1 MESRKSKIALLTA
14 FLLFS
19 TTIPASAENPP
30 RRILSGWL
38 PDYSLSRNLPTV
50 EGNLDLLRD
59 VSPFWYGLT
68 GGMNVKDKYALGR
81 YTTPKEQVIARL
93 KSNNIILLP
102 TITDDN
108 GRLVLANLL
117 ANESSRNT
125 IVQNLKALVLKQNYD
140 GIDLDFETFY
150 TKDGRSTW
158 PALKPNWI
166 AFIKQLSGE
175 LRSQNKLLSVTTPPD
190 FAKETK
196 RAGNSVY
203 SWSEIGPYID
213 RLRIMAYDFSTTS
226 PGPIGPLAWTE
237 DAVKYAVTQMPASK
251 VFLGIPGYGRDWV
264 TKVDGVCPTAFA
276 SSVVVG
282 AKAAVVMREALNL
295 ATNNKAVPT
304 YNSTHAESTFTY
316 TKTYMDPT
324 NSAIACTA
332 TRKVWFPD
340 EKSYAARTNL
350 VGKYRLGGI
359 AVWTF
364 GMENAAAMS
373 AVREIAKSIAPDQVI
388 GTISTDLSEISYGST
403 FNLAATFKLPD
414 KTPVAALNVRF
425 EIKNSN
431 DSNWRSLAAGITDAT
446 GAISVPVVIG
456 QKSLIRLV
464 SEGSWER
471 IEGITTEKSISVVP
485 KVILPLPTSIKVG
498 ATYPISGQIMPNA
511 QGIKLS
517 VLQDGK
523 SIGSFTTDTNGSF
536 NFAITPTTPGIHIYQ
551 IAIEAGVKNSAGSS
565 ELFTVLVR

>member
-1 MESRKSKIALLTA
+1 MGLRKLFISIIALI
-14 FLLFS
+14 FIF
-19 TTIPASAENPP
+19 TTSIPSYADKPP

-50 EGNLDLLRD
+50 EGNLDLIRD
-59 VSPFWYGLT
+59 VSPFWYGLV
-68 GGMNVKDKYALGR
+68 GENSIKDKYALGK

-93 KSNNIILLP
+93 KSNNILLLP

-108 GRLVLANLL
+108 GKLVLANLL
-117 ANESSRNT
+117 AKESSRNN
-125 IVQNLKALVLKQNYD
+125 IVQSLKSLVLRHNYD

-150 TKDGRSTW
+150 TKDGRSSW

-166 AFIKQLSGE
+166 LFIQQLSAE
-175 LRSQNKLLSVTTPPD
+175 LRAQGKLLSVTTPPD

-203 SWSEIGPYID
+203 SWAEIGPYID

-226 PGPIGPLAWTE
+226 PGPIGPIEWTE

-264 TKVDGVCPTAFA
+264 TKVEGTCPSAFA

-295 ATNNKAVPT
+295 ATINNSVPV
-304 YNSTHAESTFTY
+304 YNAKHSESTFSY
-316 TKTYMDPT
+316 KKTYMDPT
-324 NSAIACTA
+324 NSAIFCTA
-332 TRKVWFPD
+332 SRTVWFPD
-340 EKSYAARTNL
+340 EKSYAIRTNL

-364 GMENAAAMS
+364 GMENVAAMS
-373 AVREIAKSIAPDQVI
+373 AVREIAKSIAPDQVVA
-388 GTISTDLSEISYGST
+388 TLSSDLEQISYGSIV
-403 FNLAATFKLPD
+403 NLSATFKLPD
-414 KTPVAALNVRF
+414 KTPVSALNVRF
-425 EIKNSN
+425 EIKNSS
-431 DSNWRSLAAGITDAT
+431 DANWRSFAAGITDSAGT
-446 GAISVPVVIG
+446 ISVPVVIG
-456 QKSLIRLV
+456 EKSLIRLI

-471 IEGITTEKSISVVP
+471 EEGRTAEKNISVIP
-485 KVILPLPTSIKVG
+485 KVILPLPTSVKAG
-498 ATYPISGQIMPNA
+498 ANYVITGQLLPRVA
-511 QGIKLS
+511 SIKLN

-523 SIGSFTTDTNGSF
+523 PKESLTTDANG
-536 NFAITPTTPGIHIYQ
+536 NFTLTIAPTTTGIHTYQ
-551 IAIEAGVKNSAGSS
+551 FQIDAGPKNSATSS
-565 ELFTVLVR
+565 ELFTILVR

>member
-1 MESRKSKIALLTA
+1 
-14 FLLFS
+14 
-19 TTIPASAENPP
+19 IPSYADKPP

-50 EGNLDLLRD
+50 EGNLDLIRD
-59 VSPFWYGLT
+59 VSPFWYGLV
-68 GGMNVKDKYALGR
+68 GENSIKDKYALGK

-93 KSNNIILLP
+93 KSNNILLLP

-108 GRLVLANLL
+108 GKLVLANLL
-117 ANESSRNT
+117 AKESSRNN
-125 IVQNLKALVLKQNYD
+125 IVQSLKSLVLRQNYD

-150 TKDGRSTW
+150 TKDGRSSW

-166 AFIKQLSGE
+166 LFIQQLSAE
-175 LRSQNKLLSVTTPPD
+175 LRAQGKLLSVTTPPD

-203 SWSEIGPYID
+203 SWAEIGPYID

-226 PGPIGPLAWTE
+226 PGPIGPIEWTE

-264 TKVDGVCPTAFA
+264 TKVEGTCPSAFA

-295 ATNNKAVPT
+295 ATINNSVPV
-304 YNSTHAESTFTY
+304 YNAKYAESTFSY
-316 TKTYMDPT
+316 KKTYMDPT
-324 NSAIACTA
+324 NSAIFCTA
-332 TRKVWFPD
+332 SRTVWFPD
-340 EKSYAARTNL
+340 EKSYAIRTNL

-364 GMENAAAMS
+364 GMENVAAMS
-373 AVREIAKSIAPDQVI
+373 AVREIAKSIAPDQVVA
-388 GTISTDLSEISYGST
+388 TLSSDLEQISYGSIV
-403 FNLAATFKLPD
+403 NLSATFKLPD
-414 KTPVAALNVRF
+414 KTPVSALNVRF
-425 EIKNSN
+425 EIKNSS
-431 DSNWRSLAAGITDAT
+431 DANWRSFAAGITDSAGT
-446 GAISVPVVIG
+446 ISVPVVIG
-456 QKSLIRLV
+456 EKSLIRLI

-471 IEGITTEKSISVVP
+471 EEGRTAEKNISVIP
-485 KVILPLPTSIKVG
+485 KVILPLPTSVKAG
-498 ATYPISGQIMPNA
+498 ANYVITGQLLPRVA
-511 QGIKLS
+511 SIKLN

-523 SIGSFTTDTNGSF
+523 PKESLTTDANG
-536 NFAITPTTPGIHIYQ
+536 NFTLTIAPTTTGIHTYQ
-551 IAIEAGVKNSAGSS
+551 FQIDAGPKNSATSS
-565 ELFTVLVR
+565 ELFTILVR